1 MSARSIHLNQNDS
14 TIPAE
19 IESGESQEKLN
30 HPAAEIGNASWK
42 DGATLRPRSRYSYD
56 VVET

>member
-1 MSARSIHLNQNDS
+1 MSARSIHLNQDDS
-14 TIPAE
+14 TIPAK
-19 IESGESQEKLN
+19 IESREIQEKLN
-30 HPAAEIGNASWK
+30 RLVEIVRASWK